1 VNEQLNPPLAAIPR
15 EARYKAQAEHYLA
28 ETRRILRELAAE
40 RERDKARHVNRSNIV
55 EEVKAILRGA

>member
-1 VNEQLNPPLAAIPR
+1 MNKTAVLSPR
-15 EARYKAQAEHYLA
+15 EARYKAQAERYLA

>member
-1 VNEQLNPPLAAIPR
+1 MNKTAVLSPR